1 MRFIIFFL
9 ILFSCKSGN
18 QYQWIST
25 LAKPWQINQ
34 KQYDQIL
41 PKFFEKFPDFDQRL
55 KAINFWRLGTPYGI
69 FKSGEEKEPDLDPIL
84 RIDTTDCTIHV
95 LTSIAMS
102 TSKTWVET
110 KKKMVDIHYK
120 INENGIKSPDYSMRW
135 HYTSDRITNNP
146 YTVNIT
152 KNIIPLKDLQEVELT
167 LNKKDNG
174 SEFLDLNWTLKNK
187 FAFIPTG
194 LIDQAVISKLPD
206 VCGVAFIK
214 KSYMKNGILIAHEGF
229 VINNEYLIHASSN
242 QKKTVKENL
251 IEYLNPL
258 EGSKFDGVMFYKIT
272 AG

>member
-102 TSKTWVET
+102 RNKE
-110 KKKMVDIHYK
+110 
-120 INENGIKSPDYSMRW
+120 
-135 HYTSDRITNNP
+135 
-146 YTVNIT
+146 
-152 KNIIPLKDLQEVELT
+152 KDGRHSL
-167 LNKKDNG
+167 
-174 SEFLDLNWTLKNK
+174 
-187 FAFIPTG
+187 
-194 LIDQAVISKLPD
+194 
-206 VCGVAFIK
+206 
-214 KSYMKNGILIAHEGF
+214 
-229 VINNEYLIHASSN
+229 
-242 QKKTVKENL
+242 
-251 IEYLNPL
+251 
-258 EGSKFDGVMFYKIT
+258 
-272 AG
+272 

>member
-1 MRFIIFFL
+1 
-9 ILFSCKSGN
+9 
-18 QYQWIST
+18 
-25 LAKPWQINQ
+25 
-34 KQYDQIL
+34 
-41 PKFFEKFPDFDQRL
+41 
-55 KAINFWRLGTPYGI
+55 
-69 FKSGEEKEPDLDPIL
+69 
-84 RIDTTDCTIHV
+84 
-95 LTSIAMS
+95 MS

-152 KNIIPLKDLQEVELT
+152 KNIIPRKDLQEVELT

-206 VCGVAFIK
+206 VCGVAFVK

-251 IEYLNPL
+251 IEYLNPKT
-258 EGSKFDGVMFYKIT
+258 GSKFDGVMFYKIT
-272 AG
+272 SG